1 MSMED
6 WKVKLEAAA
15 EASDDPALE
24 GVVRVARA
32 VEKGQRETDARLSN
46 FESKINETQKKTAEA
61 IGQVDTKIEALGKQ
75 VVDELDA
82 MKTRG
87 LAIGLLS
94 GSNDPSR
101 ELLNAMPE
109 ADRKFVQV
117 QDYRGATAAD
127 KSTKFEDPILRGAA
141 DAWFR
146 HATMAQLKRFDGS
159 RQQHLET
166 VEKIGRAMNDIYSKA
181 AYSPTDANGGY
192 GIPDIVAAEVLRI
205 VHDNSVLMQVARE
218 IPMSSD
224 TLYVPNE
231 YGNFTV
237 NWSAV
242 AATLTGG
249 ENTFSRN
256 TLSAKKII
264 GRATAASEAVDDIVF
279 NLLGYVREVMA
290 ERIGEQLDAEGF
302 EGTGTNFTGLNTDVS
317 ASGNTVATTTTD
329 GELIAYSDLALTAY
343 KAKYASTRQNAC
355 FVMHPTIFGTIV
367 ALADTT
373 GQAIFQYANV
383 PNTPPERVLGWP
395 VYMSSALSVAITRGS
410 TGSTG
415 NVYFGPMKKLLL
427 GVRKGLAWSVTDQVN
442 WATDSIDCR
451 MIGRFGFTVG
461 TPGAFTRLVGCKQ
474 S

>member
-24 GVVRVARA
+24 GVVKVARA
-32 VEKGQRETDARLSN
+32 VEKGQRETDARLTN
-46 FESKINETQKKTAEA
+46 FESKIDETQKKTAEA
-61 IGQVDTKIEALGKQ
+61 IGKVDTKIEALGKEVCDQ
-75 VVDELDA
+75 LDA

-101 ELLNAMPE
+101 ELLNAIPE

-117 QDYRGATAAD
+117 QDYRGTAPTDRGSLFAD
-127 KSTKFEDPILRGAA
+127 PVFRGAA
-141 DAWFR
+141 EAWFR
-146 HATMAQLKRFDGS
+146 HSTMAQLSKFAAGRGE
-159 RQQHLET
+159 H
-166 VEKIGRAMNDIYSKA
+166 VEAVVKLGNALNDIYAKA

-192 GIPDIVAAEVLRI
+192 GIPDPVAAEVLRI
-205 VHDNSVLMQVARE
+205 AHDSSVALQVARQ
-218 IPMSSD
+218 IPMSGD
-224 TLYVPNE
+224 TLYVPHE
-231 YGNFTV
+231 FANFTTY
-237 NWSAV
+237 WSAA

-256 TLSAKKII
+256 TLSAKKLIA
-264 GRATAASEAVDDIVF
+264 RATAASEAVDDIVF
-279 NLLGYVREVMA
+279 NLLGYVREVMG
-290 ERIGEQLDAEGF
+290 ERIGEALDTAVF
-302 EGTGTNFTGLNTDVS
+302 EDTGTNFTGLNADIST
-317 ASGNTVATTTTD
+317 SGNTIATTTTD
-329 GELIAYSDLALTAY
+329 GEALVYSDLAKAVY
-343 KAKYASTRQNAC
+343 KAKFASTRQNAA
-355 FVMHPTIFGTIV
+355 FVMAPAVWSTIV

-373 GQAIFQYANV
+373 GQAIFQYAAV
-383 PNTPPERVLGWP
+383 PNTPPERILGFP
-395 VYMSSALSVAITRGS
+395 VYLCSPLSVAITRGS
-410 TGSTG
+410 TGNTG

-461 TPGAFTRLVGCKQ
+461 TPGAFTRIVGCLTT
-474 S
+474 